1 MNRLVTIALFAYNS
15 EKYIVE
21 AIEGVLS
28 QDYTPLE
35 VIISDDASTDATFS
49 IIQQYAVHYVG
60 PHKIIARKNE
70 INQGLCQH
78 INTVWS
84 LVGGEWLVVAAGDD
98 ISVSDRVSQIMR
110 HVEANPEIQ
119 LIASF
124 AKIIDEAGNE
134 LGIDRMAD
142 NSYSIAT
149 TDAYVWDLNERINN
163 GAPLP
168 HGATLAYSRVLI
180 DKFPPLPSNSI
191 FEDNIIGFRGE
202 LLGKCSMIRLPL
214 ISYRN
219 HSEQITKYESSDI
232 IKNDIKRRKLN
243 RDGVITVG
251 QNLVDLEYS
260 ELEKSDAEKYA
271 KVTDWL
277 NLKLLYFSRFRQALD
292 LWWPIR
298 LIPFILLYF
307 SKPHFTPISRD
318 LKARIA
324 LPTALYFLLKKAQ
337 LGSSGGRR
345 VG

>member
-15 EKYIVE
+15 EKYIAE

-35 VIISDDASTDATFS
+35 VILSDDASTDATFS
-49 IIQQYAVHYVG
+49 IIQQYVAQYVG

-110 HVEANPEIQ
+110 HIEENPEIQ
-119 LIASF
+119 LIASY

-134 LGIDRMAD
+134 LGIDRIAD
-142 NSYSIAT
+142 RWYSVAT
-149 TDAYVWDLNERINN
+149 SDAYVWDLDDRINN
-163 GAPLP
+163 RAPLP
-168 HGATLAYSRVLI
+168 HGATLAYSRALI
-180 DKFPPLPSNSI
+180 DKFPPLPSNAI

-232 IKNDIKRRKLN
+232 IKNDVKRRKLN
-243 RDGVITVG
+243 RDGVITVS
-251 QNLVDLEYS
+251 QNLADLKYS
-260 ELEKSDAEKYA
+260 ELQNSDAETYA
-271 KVTDWL
+271 RVIDWL
-277 NLKLLYFSRFRQALD
+277 SLKFLYLSRFRRALD

-298 LIPFILLYF
+298 LVPFILLYF
-307 SKPHFTPISRD
+307 SKPQFTAISRD
-318 LKARIA
+318 LKARVV
-324 LPTALYFLLKKAQ
+324 LPSSLYFFLKRVQLKK
-337 LGSSGGRR
+337 SSRQTR
-345 VG
+345 